1 MIINITGSCA
11 VPSLF
16 KPWYGYRVG
25 HLNIFN
31 EEKKQFHSEWQALPR
46 FHKDPP
52 VWAYESYN
60 ASESLGMFGYSGLF
74 YRSGGYGE
82 MLHTTKGNSDRK
94 LIRLFMNDWIDN
106 YTRAVFLEA
115 NLYNVN
121 SNLLSVV
128 TIITEYLPSG
138 VYLTKANVSKPFN
151 IKPKNSLSVI
161 NAAYH

>member
-1 MIINITGSCA
+1 MKSSDHSGKVRANSFIKGWTSDYSTKLVGALRLRQLRVSEKWSCA

-74 YRSGGYGE
+74 YRSGGFGE
-82 MLHTTKGNSDRK
+82 VLHTTRGNSDRFLVK
-94 LIRLFMNDWIDN
+94 LLMNDWID
-106 YTRAVFLEA
+106 
-115 NLYNVN
+115 
-121 SNLLSVV
+121 
-128 TIITEYLPSG
+128 ITHGQY
-138 VYLTKANVSKPFN
+138 F
-151 IKPKNSLSVI
+151 
-161 NAAYH
+161 

>member
-82 MLHTTKGNSDRK
+82 VLHTTKGYSDRK
-94 LIRLFMNDWIDN
+94 LVELFMSNWIDN

-138 VYLTKANVSKPFN
+138 VYLTKANVSIPFN
-151 IKPKNSLSVI
+151 IKPKNSLSVL